1 MKKVKWGVLGT
12 ANIAQGCTIPGMLL
26 AEHCELAAVAG
37 RSLGKAQEYQSRFG
51 FAKAYGSYEELL
63 ADPEIQAVYIPLP
76 NSLHAEWAIRAMKA
90 GKHVLSEKPM
100 APDAKT
106 AERMIQ
112 ASKENGVFLM
122 EAFAYLHT
130 PLIQEIK
137 QTIDSG
143 AIGELCYMEAA
154 FTTGTHELSNIRMR
168 RETFG
173 GGMYDLGCYCTSLIL
188 WMFGREPEK
197 VQAIAEYSPEG
208 IDTVATGILTF
219 SGGAKAVFNCG
230 MCLAPG
236 VGRLDR
242 MIFHG
247 TQGSI
252 ITDAAFNQAGTLK
265 YTLRTKDGET
275 VKTVEVPQNYSLEV
289 EQLSRCVLGEAT
301 PFVTNEFTMMNARTM
316 DRVLEAMHY

>member
-12 ANIAQGCTIPGMLL
+12 ANIAKGCTIPGMLL

-37 RSLGKAQEYQSRFG
+37 RSLEKAQAYQKEFG
-51 FAKAYGSYEELL
+51 FQKAYGSYEELL

-100 APDAKT
+100 APDAQT

-122 EAFAYLHT
+122 EAFAYLHS
-130 PLIQEIK
+130 PLMREIK
-137 QTIDSG
+137 QCIDSG
-143 AIGELCYMEAA
+143 RIGELCYMEAA
-154 FTTGTHELSNIRMR
+154 FTTGSHDLSDIRMR
-168 RETFG
+168 RETYG
-173 GGMYDLGCYCTSLIL
+173 GSVYDLGCYCTSLIL

-197 VQAIAEYSPEG
+197 VQAIAEYTPEG
-208 IDTVATGILTF
+208 IDSVATGILTF

-236 VGRLDR
+236 GGRLDR

-247 TQGSI
+247 NKGRI
-252 ITDAAFNQAGTLK
+252 VTDAEYNQAGTLR
-265 YTLRTKDGET
+265 YSLRTENGEE
-275 VKTVEVPQNYSLEV
+275 VKTVEAPQNYSLEV
-289 EQLSRCVLGEAT
+289 EQLSRCVLGEAV
-301 PFVTNEFTMMNARTM
+301 PYVTNEFTMMNARTI
-316 DRVLEAMHY
+316 DKVLAAMHY